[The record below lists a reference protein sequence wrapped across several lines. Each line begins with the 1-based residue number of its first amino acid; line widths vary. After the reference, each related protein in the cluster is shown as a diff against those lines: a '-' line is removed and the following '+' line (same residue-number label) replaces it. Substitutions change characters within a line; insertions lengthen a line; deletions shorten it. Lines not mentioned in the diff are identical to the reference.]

1 MEIHSF
7 LSSNLSF
14 LRLMVVGGGVSVFLI
29 RKNILFVNC
38 KFIWIRRICLTNRR
52 KFEIVCV

>member
-7 LSSNLSF
+7 LSSNFSF

-29 RKNILFVNC
+29 RKNILFVNL
-38 KFIWIRRICLTNRR
+38 FR
-52 KFEIVCV
+52 FDGFV